1 MEWAKLRMSKSWKSQ
16 KLSLD
21 YHLETSRGGTGPL
34 PAFMPDSDHVTWR
47 PNQVGLTQH
56 LDRLSMLMTHLSS
69 LNLQPMTLSYPG
81 YSHTLPLKL
90 HNPE

>member
-21 YHLETSRGGTGPL
+21 YHPETSRGGAGP
-34 PAFMPDSDHVTWR
+34 
-47 PNQVGLTQH
+47 LTQH